1 MQMLGLRHAWIDT
14 GRMFSVL
21 PFWRRFCFQMLRQQ
35 VPVVPSVAESS
46 TARDAVIADLE
57 CHAAVRR
64 ISGSTTPPLE
74 LPHSSAVRTS
84 TDAVPSEQ
92 PIISQKPLLTLS
104 GPGPAGATEGFQDRF
119 ARDMDDEATRAPCRY
134 CLGQQ
139 GGR

>member
-1 MQMLGLRHAWIDT
+1 MDT

-46 TARDAVIADLE
+46 SIARDAVVADLE

-64 ISGSTTPPLE
+64 TSGSTTPSAE

-92 PIISQKPLLTLS
+92 PIIS
-104 GPGPAGATEGFQDRF
+104 
-119 ARDMDDEATRAPCRY
+119 
-134 CLGQQ
+134 
-139 GGR
+139 